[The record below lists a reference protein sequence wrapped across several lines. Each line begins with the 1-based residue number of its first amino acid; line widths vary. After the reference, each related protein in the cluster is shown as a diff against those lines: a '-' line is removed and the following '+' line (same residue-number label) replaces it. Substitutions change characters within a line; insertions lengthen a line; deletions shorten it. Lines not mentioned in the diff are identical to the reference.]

1 MLFDWVGFQGQSS
14 MVLRAHRLATP
25 RWIRDLLLQ
34 SPGFWKGQA
43 IAVLCT
49 GLAVLLRLALS
60 PVASR
65 GVPFLSF
72 FPSIFVATAVAGPWA
87 GVTATILAVPIAVYF
102 WLPPAGSFALDHE
115 SWLRLIGFC
124 TLSGL
129 LVLSLTLLRVLV
141 RTLVDSEVRA
151 LILAHEMTH
160 RARNVLGLIQAISRQ
175 TFQSAT
181 SLQEFQNLFEARL
194 VALGRAQDLIIE
206 NPNFPTDLRIL
217 LDRVLEPFETDRFRI
232 KGEAAGV
239 PHEIGATLALLIHE
253 LATNSLKYGALSVP
267 EGTVAVTWFKEGES
281 VALDWEEHDG
291 PKVLPPSR
299 SGFGTRLMQT
309 AFAPGRGEATIAFE
323 ESGVRCR
330 ICFPRAAG

>member
-1 MLFDWVGFQGQSS
+1 MAP
-14 MVLRAHRLATP
+14 RAHRPVTP

-49 GLAVLLRLALS
+49 ALAVLLRLALS
-60 PVASR
+60 PISSR

-72 FPSIFVATAVAGPWA
+72 FPSVIVATAVAGPWA
-87 GVTATILAVPIAVYF
+87 GVTATVLAVPIAIYF
-102 WLPPAGSFALDHE
+102 WLPPFGSFALDHE

-124 TLSGL
+124 ALAAS
-129 LVLSLTLLRVLV
+129 LVVSLTLLRALV
-141 RTLVDSEVRA
+141 RTLVESEERA

-181 SLQEFQNLFEARL
+181 NLSDFQTLFEARL

-206 NPNFPTDLRIL
+206 NPNFPTDLRVL
-217 LDRVLEPFETDRFRI
+217 LDRVLEPFETDRFRM

-253 LATNSLKYGALSVP
+253 LGTNSLKYGALSVP
-267 EGTVAVTWFKEGES
+267 EGTVAITWVNEGET
-281 VALDWEEHDG
+281 VALDWQEHGG

-299 SGFGTRLMQT
+299 NGFGSRLMQT
-309 AFAPGRGEATIAFE
+309 AFAPGHGEATIAFE

-330 ICFPRAAG
+330 ICFPEALD